1 MTEMV
6 QKNSDAVTLL
16 TAGRRQWA
24 AGLRWEEETLKDPR
38 YRRGLRVEKNSAVR
52 ARVRNEGVS
61 LTLTVRQGRR
71 GRGVRAAG
79 RAVPRPRRTVY
90 SLAAVFSRRS
100 GAGAYGVY
108 CLDAEASRYVFLA
121 TVDGLPSVMGDVAG
135 TAEETGQALQRF
147 LAFNTA
153 PEGGWS
159 ITSPVDSPLPWE
171 TLVASAD
178 RRILAAS
185 RLRPVRQ
192 GIHPL
197 PVVVGLVLLGAAA
210 FWLWPEDVEEAPPI
224 LSDVIP
230 ATPVPAPVYLPH
242 PWKDLMPVPVF
253 LARCRVWRRAVP
265 VYLDNW
271 KLAWGKCTPEGLQ
284 LVYSRQP
291 GGTAAG
297 FTRRAMDVFHRRPVI
312 NLVSGGG
319 EGTLHFHWTALTY
332 SDEPV
337 PSVPVQ
343 LMRVVSWFQAHQAT
357 LALTAVNEEPGMP
370 GDDGTP
376 PPVQDWQEYTFT
388 LKDDRLPESLVGQA
402 DERGIRISKV
412 VFTLSGDSRM
422 TYETEGHIYAGK
434 K

>member
-1 MTEMV
+1 
-6 QKNSDAVTLL
+6 
-16 TAGRRQWA
+16 
-24 AGLRWEEETLKDPR
+24 ETR
-38 YRRGLRVEKNSAVR
+38 E
-52 ARVRNEGVS
+52 
-61 LTLTVRQGRR
+61 
-71 GRGVRAAG
+71 
-79 RAVPRPRRTVY
+79 
-90 SLAAVFSRRS
+90 
-100 GAGAYGVY
+100 
-108 CLDAEASRYVFLA
+108 
-121 TVDGLPSVMGDVAG
+121 
-135 TAEETGQALQRF
+135 ALQRF

-159 ITSPVDSPLPWE
+159 ITSPVDAPLPWE

-178 RRILAAS
+178 RRVLAAS

-192 GIHPL
+192 GIRPL
-197 PVVVGLVLLGAAA
+197 PVVAGLALLGAAA
-210 FWLWPEDVEEAPPI
+210 FWLWPEDVEDAPPI

-242 PWKDLMPVPVF
+242 PWKGMMPVPVF

-271 KLAWGKCTPEGLQ
+271 KLARGECTPEGLQ

-297 FTRRAMDVFHRRPVI
+297 FSRRAMDVFHRRPVI

-319 EGTLHFHWTALTY
+319 EGTLQFPWPAVTSA
-332 SDEPV
+332 DEPA
-337 PSVPVQ
+337 PPVPVQ
-343 LMRVVSWFQAHQAT
+343 LMRVVSWFQALQVT

-376 PPVQDWQEYTFT
+376 TPVQDWQEYTFT
-388 LKDDRLPESLVGQA
+388 LKDDRLPESLAGLA
-402 DERGIRISKV
+402 DGRGIRISKV
-412 VFTLSGDSRM
+412 VFTLSGDSRL
-422 TYETEGHIYAGK
+422 TYETEEHIYAGK

>member
-1 MTEMV
+1 MTEMA
-6 QKNSDAVTLL
+6 QINSDAVTLL
-16 TAGRRQWA
+16 AAGRRLWA
-24 AGLRWEEETLKDPR
+24 AGLRWEEETLNVPR
-38 YRRGLRVEKNSAVR
+38 NRRRVEKNSAFRER
-52 ARVRNEGVS
+52 ARNEGVA
-61 LTLTVRQGRR
+61 LTLTVRQRRLGRR
-71 GRGVRAAG
+71 VKAAG
-79 RAVPRPRRTVY
+79 RATPRPRRTVY
-90 SLAAVFSRRS
+90 SLAALFSRRS

-153 PEGGWS
+153 PVGGWT
-159 ITSPVDSPLPWE
+159 ITSPVDAPLSWE
-171 TLVASAD
+171 TLVVSAD
-178 RRILAAS
+178 HRALAAS

-192 GIHPL
+192 CIRPL
-197 PVVVGLVLLGAAA
+197 PMVAGLALLGAAA
-210 FWLWPEDVEEAPPI
+210 FWLWPENVEDAPPI

-230 ATPVPAPVYLPH
+230 ATPVPAPIYLPH
-242 PWKDLMPVPVF
+242 PWKDMMSVPVF

-271 KLAWGKCTPEGLQ
+271 KLARGECSPEGLQ
-284 LVYSRQP
+284 LVYRRQS
-291 GGTAAG
+291 GGTASG

-319 EGTLHFHWTALTY
+319 EGTLHFHWITLTS
-332 SDEPV
+332 SDESV
-337 PSVPVQ
+337 PPMPVQ
-343 LMRVVSWFQAHQAT
+343 LMRVVSWFQTQQAT
-357 LALTAVNEEPGMP
+357 LALTAVNEEPVMP

-388 LKDDRLPESLVGQA
+388 LKDDRLPESLVGPA
-402 DERGIRISKV
+402 DGRGIRISKE
-412 VFTLSGDSRM
+412 VFTFSGNSRL

>member
-1 MTEMV
+1 MV

-171 TLVASAD
+171 TLVVSAD

-185 RLRPVRQ
+185 RMRPVRQ

-197 PVVVGLVLLGAAA
+197 QVVTGLVLLGAAA

-224 LSDVIP
+224 LSDVIS

-271 KLAWGKCTPEGLQ
+271 KLARGKCTPEGLQ

-319 EGTLHFHWTALTY
+319 EGTLHFHWTALTS

-357 LALTAVNEEPGMP
+357 LALTTVNEEPGMP

-376 PPVQDWQEYTFT
+376 PPVQDWQEYTFN

>member
-1 MTEMV
+1 M
-6 QKNSDAVTLL
+6 
-16 TAGRRQWA
+16 
-24 AGLRWEEETLKDPR
+24 GLRWEEETLNVPR
-38 YRRGLRVEKNSAVR
+38 NRRRVEKNSAVR

-61 LTLTVRQGRR
+61 LTLMVRQGRR
-71 GRGVRAAG
+71 GRRVRAAG

-108 CLDAEASRYVFLA
+108 CLDAETSRYVFLA
-121 TVDGLPSVMGDVAG
+121 SVDGLPSVMGDVAG

-178 RRILAAS
+178 LRVLAAS

-192 GIHPL
+192 GIRPL
-197 PVVVGLVLLGAAA
+197 PVVAGLALLGAAA
-210 FWLWPEDVEEAPPI
+210 FWLWPEDVEDAPPM

-242 PWKDLMPVPVF
+242 PWKDMMPVQAF
-253 LARCRVWRRAVP
+253 LARCRVWRRAAP

-271 KLAWGKCTPEGLQ
+271 KLARGECTPEGLQ

-297 FTRRAMDVFHRRPVI
+297 FSRRAMDVFHHRPVI

-319 EGTLHFHWTALTY
+319 EGTLHFPWPAVTSA
-332 SDEPV
+332 DEPV
-337 PSVPVQ
+337 PPVPVQ
-343 LMRVVSWFQAHQAT
+343 LMRVVSWYQAHQVT
-357 LALTAVNEEPGMP
+357 LALTAVNGEPGMPGMP

-376 PPVQDWQEYTFT
+376 SPVQDWQGYTFT
-388 LKDDRLPESLVGQA
+388 LKDDRLPESLAGPA
-402 DERGIRISKV
+402 DGRGIRISKV
-412 VFTLSGDSRM
+412 VFTLSGDSRL

>member
-1 MTEMV
+1 MVTEMA
-6 QKNSDAVTLL
+6 QMNSDAVTFL
-16 TAGRRQWA
+16 TAGHRLWA
-24 AGLRWEEETLKDPR
+24 AGLRWEEETPNVPR
-38 YRRGLRVEKNSAVR
+38 NRRRVEKNSAVR
-52 ARVRNEGVS
+52 ARVRNEGGA
-61 LTLTVRQGRR
+61 LTLTVRQGRH
-71 GRGVRAAG
+71 GRRVRAVG

-135 TAEETGQALQRF
+135 TAEETGLALQRF

-178 RRILAAS
+178 RRVLAAS

-192 GIHPL
+192 DIRPL
-197 PVVVGLVLLGAAA
+197 PVVAGLALLGAVA
-210 FWLWPEDVEEAPPI
+210 FWLWPEDVEDASPI

-242 PWKDLMPVPVF
+242 PWKDMMPVPVF
-253 LARCRVWRRAVP
+253 LARCRAWRRAVP

-271 KLAWGKCTPEGLQ
+271 KLARGECTPEGLQ

-319 EGTLHFHWTALTY
+319 EGTLHFHWTALTS

-337 PSVPVQ
+337 PPVPVQ

-357 LALTAVNEEPGMP
+357 LALTVVNEEPGMP

-388 LKDDRLPESLVGQA
+388 IKDDRLPESLAGPL
-402 DERGIRISKV
+402 DGRGVRISKV
-412 VFTLSGDSRM
+412 VFTLSGDSRL
-422 TYETEGHIYAGK
+422 TNYETEGHIYAGK

>member
-1 MTEMV
+1 M
-6 QKNSDAVTLL
+6 NSDAVTLL
-16 TAGRRQWA
+16 AAGRRLWA
-24 AGLRWEEETLKDPR
+24 AGLRWEEETLNVPR
-38 YRRGLRVEKNSAVR
+38 NRRRVGKNSAVR

-71 GRGVRAAG
+71 GRRVRAAG
-79 RAVPRPRRTVY
+79 RTVPRPRRTVY
-90 SLAAVFSRRS
+90 SLAAAFSRRS
-100 GAGAYGVY
+100 GAAAYGVY

-159 ITSPVDSPLPWE
+159 ITSPVDSPLSWE

-178 RRILAAS
+178 RRALAAS

-192 GIHPL
+192 GIRPL
-197 PVVVGLVLLGAAA
+197 PVVAGLALLGAAA
-210 FWLWPEDVEEAPPI
+210 FWLWPEDVEDAPPI

-242 PWKDLMPVPVF
+242 PWKDMMPVPVF

-271 KLAWGKCTPEGLQ
+271 KLARGECTPEGLE

-297 FTRRAMDVFHRRPVI
+297 FSRRAMDVFHRRPVI

-319 EGTLHFHWTALTY
+319 EGTLHFPWPAVTSA
-332 SDEPV
+332 DEPV
-337 PSVPVQ
+337 PPVAVQ
-343 LMRVVSWFQAHQAT
+343 LMRVVSWFQAHQVT
-357 LALTAVNEEPGMP
+357 LALTAVNEKPGMP

-388 LKDDRLPESLVGQA
+388 LKDDRLPESLAGPA
-402 DERGIRISKV
+402 DRRGIRISKV
-412 VFTLSGDSRM
+412 VFTLSGDSRL

>member
-1 MTEMV
+1 M
-6 QKNSDAVTLL
+6 NSDAVTLL
-16 TAGRRQWA
+16 AAGRRLWA
-24 AGLRWEEETLKDPR
+24 AGLHWEEETLNVPR
-38 YRRGLRVEKNSAVR
+38 NRRRPQVKKNSAVR
-52 ARVRNEGVS
+52 ARVGNEGVS

-71 GRGVRAAG
+71 GRRVTAAG
-79 RAVPRPRRTVY
+79 RTAPRPRRTVY
-90 SLAAVFSRRS
+90 SLAAAFSRRS
-100 GAGAYGVY
+100 GAAAYGIY

-121 TVDGLPSVMGDVAG
+121 TVGGLPSVMGDVAG

-178 RRILAAS
+178 RRVLAAS

-192 GIHPL
+192 GIRPL
-197 PVVVGLVLLGAAA
+197 SVVAGLALLGAAA
-210 FWLWPEDVEEAPPI
+210 FWLWPEDVEDAPPI

-242 PWKDLMPVPVF
+242 PWKDMMPVPVF

-271 KLAWGKCTPEGLQ
+271 KLARGECTTEGLL

-297 FTRRAMDVFHRRPVI
+297 FSRRAMDVFHRRPVI

-319 EGTLHFHWTALTY
+319 EGTLHFPWPAVTSA
-332 SDEPV
+332 DEPA
-337 PSVPVQ
+337 PPVPVQ
-343 LMRVVSWFQAHQAT
+343 LMRVVSWFQAHQVT

-388 LKDDRLPESLVGQA
+388 LKDDRLPESLAGPA
-402 DERGIRISKV
+402 DGRGIRISKV
-412 VFTLSGDSRM
+412 VFTLSGDSRL

>member
-1 MTEMV
+1 MAQM
-6 QKNSDAVTLL
+6 NSDAVTLL
-16 TAGRRQWA
+16 AAGRRLWA
-24 AGLRWEEETLKDPR
+24 VGLRWEEETLNVPR
-38 YRRGLRVEKNSAVR
+38 NRRHPRAEKNSAVR
-52 ARVRNEGVS
+52 ARVRNEGVF

-71 GRGVRAAG
+71 GRRVKAAG

-135 TAEETGQALQRF
+135 TAEETREALQRF
-147 LAFNTA
+147 LTFNTA
-153 PEGGWS
+153 PEGGWT
-159 ITSPVDSPLPWE
+159 ITSPVDAPLSWE
-171 TLVASAD
+171 TLVVSAD
-178 RRILAAS
+178 RRALAAS

-192 GIHPL
+192 GMRPL
-197 PVVVGLVLLGAAA
+197 PVVAGLALLGAAA
-210 FWLWPEDVEEAPPI
+210 FWLWPEDMEEAPPI

-230 ATPVPAPVYLPH
+230 ATPAPAPVYLPH
-242 PWKDLMPVPVF
+242 PWKDMMPVQAF
-253 LARCRVWRRAVP
+253 LARCGTWRRAVP
-265 VYLDNW
+265 VSLDGW
-271 KLAWGKCTPEGLQ
+271 TLTRGECSPEGLQ

-297 FTRRAMDVFHRRPVI
+297 FSRRAMDVFHHRPVI

-319 EGTLHFHWTALTY
+319 EGTLHFPWPAVTSA
-332 SDEPV
+332 DEPV
-337 PSVPVQ
+337 PPVAVQ
-343 LMRVVSWFQAHQAT
+343 LMRVVSWYQAHQVT
-357 LALTAVNEEPGMP
+357 LALTAVNEEPGLP

-388 LKDDRLPESLVGQA
+388 LKDDRLPESLAGPA
-402 DERGIRISKV
+402 DGRGIRISKV
-412 VFTLSGDSRM
+412 VFTLSGDSRL

>member
-1 MTEMV
+1 MV
-6 QKNSDAVTLL
+6 QMNSDAVTLL
-16 TAGRRQWA
+16 AAGRRLWA
-24 AGLRWEEETLKDPR
+24 VGLRWEEETLNVPR
-38 YRRGLRVEKNSAVR
+38 NRRRVEKNSAVR

-61 LTLTVRQGRR
+61 LTLMVRQGRR
-71 GRGVRAAG
+71 GRRVRAAG

-108 CLDAEASRYVFLA
+108 CLDAETSRYVFLA
-121 TVDGLPSVMGDVAG
+121 SVDGLPSVMGDVAG

-178 RRILAAS
+178 LRVLAAS

-192 GIHPL
+192 GIRPL
-197 PVVVGLVLLGAAA
+197 PVVAGLALLGAAA
-210 FWLWPEDVEEAPPI
+210 FWLWPEDVEDAPPI

-242 PWKDLMPVPVF
+242 PWKDMMPVQAF
-253 LARCRVWRRAVP
+253 LARCRVWRRAAP

-271 KLAWGKCTPEGLQ
+271 KLARGECTPEGLQ

-297 FTRRAMDVFHRRPVI
+297 FSRRAMDVFHHRPVI

-319 EGTLHFHWTALTY
+319 EGTLHFPWPAVTSA
-332 SDEPV
+332 DEPV
-337 PSVPVQ
+337 PPVPVQ
-343 LMRVVSWFQAHQAT
+343 LMRVVSWYQAHQVT
-357 LALTAVNEEPGMP
+357 
-370 GDDGTP
+370 
-376 PPVQDWQEYTFT
+376 
-388 LKDDRLPESLVGQA
+388 
-402 DERGIRISKV
+402 
-412 VFTLSGDSRM
+412 
-422 TYETEGHIYAGK
+422 
-434 K
+434 

>member
-1 MTEMV
+1 MV

-159 ITSPVDSPLPWE
+159 ITSPVDSPLSWE
-171 TLVASAD
+171 TLVVSAD

-197 PVVVGLVLLGAAA
+197 PVVGLVLLGAAA

-319 EGTLHFHWTALTY
+319 EGTLHFHWTALTS

-388 LKDDRLPESLVGQA
+388 LKDDRLPESLMGQA

>member
-1 MTEMV
+1 MTEMA
-6 QKNSDAVTLL
+6 QMNSDAVTLL
-16 TAGRRQWA
+16 AAGRRLWA
-24 AGLRWEEETLKDPR
+24 VGLRWEEETLNVPR
-38 YRRGLRVEKNSAVR
+38 NRRRVEKNSAVR

-71 GRGVRAAG
+71 GRRVKAAG
-79 RAVPRPRRTVY
+79 RTALRPRRTVY
-90 SLAAVFSRRS
+90 SLAAAFSRRS
-100 GAGAYGVY
+100 GAAAYGIY

-121 TVDGLPSVMGDVAG
+121 TVGGLPSVMGDVAG

-178 RRILAAS
+178 RRVLAGS

-192 GIHPL
+192 GIRPL
-197 PVVVGLVLLGAAA
+197 SVVAGLALLGAAA
-210 FWLWPEDVEEAPPI
+210 FWLWPEDVEDAPPI

-230 ATPVPAPVYLPH
+230 ATPVPTPVYLPH
-242 PWKDLMPVPVF
+242 PWKDMMPVPVF

-271 KLAWGKCTPEGLQ
+271 KLARGECTPEGLL

-297 FTRRAMDVFHRRPVI
+297 FSRRAMDVFHRRPVI

-319 EGTLHFHWTALTY
+319 EGTLHFPWPAVTSA
-332 SDEPV
+332 DEPA
-337 PSVPVQ
+337 PPVPVQ
-343 LMRVVSWFQAHQAT
+343 LMRVVSWFQAYQVT

-388 LKDDRLPESLVGQA
+388 LKDDRLPESLAGPA
-402 DERGIRISKV
+402 DGRGIRISKV
-412 VFTLSGDSRM
+412 VFTLSGDSRL

>member
-24 AGLRWEEETLKDPR
+24 AGLRWEEETLKDPL

-79 RAVPRPRRTVY
+79 WAVPRPRRTVY

-121 TVDGLPSVMGDVAG
+121 TVDGMPSVMGDVAG

-159 ITSPVDSPLPWE
+159 ITSPVDSPLSWE

-178 RRILAAS
+178 SRILAAS

-230 ATPVPAPVYLPH
+230 ATPVPASVYLPH

-271 KLAWGKCTPEGLQ
+271 KLARGKCMPEGLQ

-319 EGTLHFHWTALTY
+319 EGTLHFHWTALTS

-370 GDDGTP
+370 GDDVRDGGT
-376 PPVQDWQEYTFT
+376 Y
-388 LKDDRLPESLVGQA
+388 LCR
-402 DERGIRISKV
+402 
-412 VFTLSGDSRM
+412 
-422 TYETEGHIYAGK
+422 
-434 K
+434 

>member
-1 MTEMV
+1 MAQM
-6 QKNSDAVTLL
+6 NSDAVTLL
-16 TAGRRQWA
+16 AAGRRLWA
-24 AGLRWEEETLKDPR
+24 VGLRWEEETLNVPR
-38 YRRGLRVEKNSAVR
+38 NRRRVGKNSAVR

-71 GRGVRAAG
+71 GRRVRAAG
-79 RAVPRPRRTVY
+79 RTVPRPRRTVY
-90 SLAAVFSRRS
+90 SLAAAFSRRS
-100 GAGAYGVY
+100 GAAAYGVY
-108 CLDAEASRYVFLA
+108 CLDAETSRYVFLA

-159 ITSPVDSPLPWE
+159 ITSPVDSPLSWE

-178 RRILAAS
+178 RRALAAS

-192 GIHPL
+192 GIRPL
-197 PVVVGLVLLGAAA
+197 PVVAGLALLGAAA
-210 FWLWPEDVEEAPPI
+210 FWLWPEDVEDAPPI

-242 PWKDLMPVPVF
+242 PWKDMMPVPVF

-271 KLAWGKCTPEGLQ
+271 KLARGECTPEGLE

-297 FTRRAMDVFHRRPVI
+297 FSRRAMDVFHRRPVI
-312 NLVSGGG
+312 NLVFGGG
-319 EGTLHFHWTALTY
+319 EGTLHFPWPAVTSA
-332 SDEPV
+332 DEPV
-337 PSVPVQ
+337 PPVAVQ
-343 LMRVVSWFQAHQAT
+343 LMRVVSWFQAHQVT
-357 LALTAVNEEPGMP
+357 LALTAVNEKPGMP

-388 LKDDRLPESLVGQA
+388 LKDDRLPESLAGPA
-402 DERGIRISKV
+402 DRRGIRISKV
-412 VFTLSGDSRM
+412 VFTLSGDSRL

>member
-1 MTEMV
+1 MTEMA
-6 QKNSDAVTLL
+6 QMNSDAVTLL
-16 TAGRRQWA
+16 AAGRRLWA
-24 AGLRWEEETLKDPR
+24 VGLRWEEETLNVPR
-38 YRRGLRVEKNSAVR
+38 NRRRVGKNSAVR
-52 ARVRNEGVS
+52 ARVRNEGGS

-71 GRGVRAAG
+71 GRRVRAAG
-79 RAVPRPRRTVY
+79 RTVPRPRRTVY
-90 SLAAVFSRRS
+90 SLAAAFSRRS
-100 GAGAYGVY
+100 GAAAYGVY
-108 CLDAEASRYVFLA
+108 CLDAETSRYVFLA

-135 TAEETGQALQRF
+135 TAEETREALQRF

-178 RRILAAS
+178 RRVLAAS

-192 GIHPL
+192 GIRPL
-197 PVVVGLVLLGAAA
+197 SVVAGLALLGAAA
-210 FWLWPEDVEEAPPI
+210 FWLWPEDVEDAPPI

-242 PWKDLMPVPVF
+242 PWKDMMPVPVF

-271 KLAWGKCTPEGLQ
+271 KLARGECTTEGLQ

-297 FTRRAMDVFHRRPVI
+297 FSHRAMDVFHRRPVI

-319 EGTLHFHWTALTY
+319 EGTLHFPWPAVTSA
-332 SDEPV
+332 DEPA
-337 PSVPVQ
+337 PPVPVQ
-343 LMRVVSWFQAHQAT
+343 LMRVVSWFQAHQVT
-357 LALTAVNEEPGMP
+357 LALTAVNEKPGMP

-388 LKDDRLPESLVGQA
+388 LKDDRLPESLAGPA
-402 DERGIRISKV
+402 DRRGIRISKV
-412 VFTLSGDSRM
+412 VFTLSGDSRL

>member
-1 MTEMV
+1 MV

-24 AGLRWEEETLKDPR
+24 AGLRWEEKTLKDPR

-319 EGTLHFHWTALTY
+319 EGTLHFHWTALTS

-337 PSVPVQ
+337 PSVT
-343 LMRVVSWFQAHQAT
+343 SH
-357 LALTAVNEEPGMP
+357 
-370 GDDGTP
+370 
-376 PPVQDWQEYTFT
+376 
-388 LKDDRLPESLVGQA
+388 
-402 DERGIRISKV
+402 
-412 VFTLSGDSRM
+412 
-422 TYETEGHIYAGK
+422 
-434 K
+434 

>member
-1 MTEMV
+1 
-6 QKNSDAVTLL
+6 
-16 TAGRRQWA
+16 
-24 AGLRWEEETLKDPR
+24 
-38 YRRGLRVEKNSAVR
+38 
-52 ARVRNEGVS
+52 
-61 LTLTVRQGRR
+61 
-71 GRGVRAAG
+71 
-79 RAVPRPRRTVY
+79 
-90 SLAAVFSRRS
+90 RS
-100 GAGAYGVY
+100 GAAAYGIY

-121 TVDGLPSVMGDVAG
+121 TVGGLPSVMGDVAG

-178 RRILAAS
+178 RRVLAAS

-192 GIHPL
+192 GIRPL
-197 PVVVGLVLLGAAA
+197 PVVAGLALLGAAA
-210 FWLWPEDVEEAPPI
+210 FWLWPEDMEDAPPI

-230 ATPVPAPVYLPH
+230 ATPAPVYLPH
-242 PWKDLMPVPVF
+242 PWKDMMPVQAF
-253 LARCRVWRRAVP
+253 LARCGTWRRAVP
-265 VYLDNW
+265 VSLDGW
-271 KLAWGKCTPEGLQ
+271 KLTRGECSPEGLQ

-297 FTRRAMDVFHRRPVI
+297 FSRRAMDVFHHRPVI

-319 EGTLHFHWTALTY
+319 EGTLHFPWPAVTSA
-332 SDEPV
+332 DEPV
-337 PSVPVQ
+337 PPVAVQ
-343 LMRVVSWFQAHQAT
+343 LMRVVSWFQAHQVT
-357 LALTAVNEEPGMP
+357 LALTAVNEEPGLP

-388 LKDDRLPESLVGQA
+388 LKDDRLPESLAGPA
-402 DERGIRISKV
+402 DGRGIRISKV
-412 VFTLSGDSRM
+412 VFTLSGDSRL

>member
-1 MTEMV
+1 M
-6 QKNSDAVTLL
+6 
-16 TAGRRQWA
+16 
-24 AGLRWEEETLKDPR
+24 
-38 YRRGLRVEKNSAVR
+38 
-52 ARVRNEGVS
+52 
-61 LTLTVRQGRR
+61 
-71 GRGVRAAG
+71 
-79 RAVPRPRRTVY
+79 
-90 SLAAVFSRRS
+90 
-100 GAGAYGVY
+100 
-108 CLDAEASRYVFLA
+108 FLA

-135 TAEETGQALQRF
+135 TAEETREALQRF

-178 RRILAAS
+178 RRVLAAS

-192 GIHPL
+192 GIRPL
-197 PVVVGLVLLGAAA
+197 SVVAGLALLGAAA
-210 FWLWPEDVEEAPPI
+210 FWLWPEDVEDAPPI

-242 PWKDLMPVPVF
+242 PWKDMMPVPVF

-271 KLAWGKCTPEGLQ
+271 KLARGECTTEGLQ

-297 FTRRAMDVFHRRPVI
+297 FSHRAMDVFHRRPVI

-319 EGTLHFHWTALTY
+319 EGTLHFPWPAVTSA
-332 SDEPV
+332 DEPA
-337 PSVPVQ
+337 PPVPVQ
-343 LMRVVSWFQAHQAT
+343 LMRVVSWFQAHQVT
-357 LALTAVNEEPGMP
+357 LALTAVNEKPGMP

-388 LKDDRLPESLVGQA
+388 LKDDRLPESLAGPA
-402 DERGIRISKV
+402 DRRGIRISKV
-412 VFTLSGDSRM
+412 VFTLSGDSRL

>member
-1 MTEMV
+1 MV
-6 QKNSDAVTLL
+6 QMNSDAVTLL
-16 TAGRRQWA
+16 AAGRRLWA
-24 AGLRWEEETLKDPR
+24 VGLRWEEETLNVPR
-38 YRRGLRVEKNSAVR
+38 NRRRMEKNSAVR

-61 LTLTVRQGRR
+61 LTLMVRQGRR
-71 GRGVRAAG
+71 GRRVRAAG

-108 CLDAEASRYVFLA
+108 CLDAETSRYVFLA
-121 TVDGLPSVMGDVAG
+121 SVDGLPSVMGDVAG

-178 RRILAAS
+178 LRVLAAS

-192 GIHPL
+192 GIRPL
-197 PVVVGLVLLGAAA
+197 PVVAGLALLGAAA
-210 FWLWPEDVEEAPPI
+210 FWLWPEDVEDAPPI

-242 PWKDLMPVPVF
+242 PWKDMMPVQAF
-253 LARCRVWRRAVP
+253 LARCRVWRRAAP

-271 KLAWGKCTPEGLQ
+271 KLARGECTPEGLQ

-297 FTRRAMDVFHRRPVI
+297 FSRRAMDVFHHRPVI

-319 EGTLHFHWTALTY
+319 EGTLHFPWPAVTSA
-332 SDEPV
+332 DEPV
-337 PSVPVQ
+337 PPVPVQ
-343 LMRVVSWFQAHQAT
+343 LMRVVSWYQAHQVT

-370 GDDGTP
+370 GMPGDDGTP
-376 PPVQDWQEYTFT
+376 SPVQDWQGYTFT
-388 LKDDRLPESLVGQA
+388 LKDDRLPESLAGPA
-402 DERGIRISKV
+402 DGRGIRISKV
-412 VFTLSGDSRM
+412 VFTLSGDSRL
-422 TYETEGHIYAGK
+422 TYETEGHIYAVK

>member
-1 MTEMV
+1 MV

-38 YRRGLRVEKNSAVR
+38 YRRGLRVEKNSAAR

-79 RAVPRPRRTVY
+79 RAIPRPRRTVY

-121 TVDGLPSVMGDVAG
+121 SVDGLPSVMGDVAG

-171 TLVASAD
+171 TLVVSAD

-197 PVVVGLVLLGAAA
+197 PVVTGLVLLGAAA
-210 FWLWPEDVEEAPPI
+210 FWLWPEDVEEVPLI

-271 KLAWGKCTPEGLQ
+271 KLARGKCTPEGLQ

-297 FTRRAMDVFHRRPVI
+297 FTHRAMDVFHRRPVI

-319 EGTLHFHWTALTY
+319 EGTLHFHWTALTS
-332 SDEPV
+332 SDESV

-376 PPVQDWQEYTFT
+376 PPVQDWQEYTFN
-388 LKDDRLPESLVGQA
+388 LKDDRLPESLVGQT

-412 VFTLSGDSRM
+412 VFTLNGDSRM

>member
-1 MTEMV
+1 M
-6 QKNSDAVTLL
+6 NSDAVTLQA
-16 TAGRRQWA
+16 AGRRLWA
-24 AGLRWEEETLKDPR
+24 VGLRWEEETLNVPR
-38 YRRGLRVEKNSAVR
+38 NRRRVGKNSAVR

-71 GRGVRAAG
+71 GRRVRAAG
-79 RAVPRPRRTVY
+79 RTVPRPRRTVY
-90 SLAAVFSRRS
+90 SLAAAFSRRS
-100 GAGAYGVY
+100 GAAAYGVY
-108 CLDAEASRYVFLA
+108 CLDAETSRYVFLA

-159 ITSPVDSPLPWE
+159 ITSPVDSPLSWE

-178 RRILAAS
+178 RRALAAS

-192 GIHPL
+192 GIRPL
-197 PVVVGLVLLGAAA
+197 PVVAGLALLGAAA
-210 FWLWPEDVEEAPPI
+210 FWLWPEDVEDAPPI

-242 PWKDLMPVPVF
+242 PWKDMMPVPVF

-271 KLAWGKCTPEGLQ
+271 KLARGECTPEGLE

-297 FTRRAMDVFHRRPVI
+297 FSRRAMDVFHRRPVI

-319 EGTLHFHWTALTY
+319 EGTLHFPWPAVTSA
-332 SDEPV
+332 DEPV
-337 PSVPVQ
+337 PPVAVQ
-343 LMRVVSWFQAHQAT
+343 LMRVVSWFQAHQVT
-357 LALTAVNEEPGMP
+357 LALTAVNEKPGMP

-388 LKDDRLPESLVGQA
+388 LKDDRLPESLAGPA
-402 DERGIRISKV
+402 DRRGIRISKV
-412 VFTLSGDSRM
+412 VFTLSGDSRL

>member
-1 MTEMV
+1 M
-6 QKNSDAVTLL
+6 NSDAVTLL
-16 TAGRRQWA
+16 AAGRRLWA
-24 AGLRWEEETLKDPR
+24 VGLRWEEETLNVPR
-38 YRRGLRVEKNSAVR
+38 NRRRVGKNSAVR

-71 GRGVRAAG
+71 GRRVRAAG
-79 RAVPRPRRTVY
+79 RTVPRPRRTVY
-90 SLAAVFSRRS
+90 SLAAAFSRRS
-100 GAGAYGVY
+100 GAAAYGVY
-108 CLDAEASRYVFLA
+108 CLDAETSRYVFLA

-159 ITSPVDSPLPWE
+159 ITSPVDSPLSWE

-178 RRILAAS
+178 RRALAAS

-192 GIHPL
+192 GIRPL
-197 PVVVGLVLLGAAA
+197 PVVAGLALLGAAA
-210 FWLWPEDVEEAPPI
+210 FWLWPEDVEDAPPI

-242 PWKDLMPVPVF
+242 PWKDMMPVPVF

-271 KLAWGKCTPEGLQ
+271 KLARGECTPEGLE

-297 FTRRAMDVFHRRPVI
+297 FSRRAMDVFHRRPVI

-319 EGTLHFHWTALTY
+319 EGTLHFPWPAVTSA
-332 SDEPV
+332 DEPV
-337 PSVPVQ
+337 PPVAVQ
-343 LMRVVSWFQAHQAT
+343 LMRVVSWFQAHQVT
-357 LALTAVNEEPGMP
+357 LALTAVNEKPGMP

-388 LKDDRLPESLVGQA
+388 LKDDRLPESLAGPA
-402 DERGIRISKV
+402 DRRGIRISKV
-412 VFTLSGDSRM
+412 VFTLSGDSRL

>member
-1 MTEMV
+1 MAQM
-6 QKNSDAVTLL
+6 NSDAVTFL
-16 TAGRRQWA
+16 TAGHRLWA
-24 AGLRWEEETLKDPR
+24 AGLRWEEETPNVPR
-38 YRRGLRVEKNSAVR
+38 NRRRVEKNSAVR
-52 ARVRNEGVS
+52 ARVRNEGGA
-61 LTLTVRQGRR
+61 LTLTVRQGRH
-71 GRGVRAAG
+71 GRRVRAVG

-135 TAEETGQALQRF
+135 TAEETGLALQRF

-178 RRILAAS
+178 RRVLAAS

-192 GIHPL
+192 DIRPL
-197 PVVVGLVLLGAAA
+197 PVVAGLALLGAVA
-210 FWLWPEDVEEAPPI
+210 FWLWPEDVEDASPI

-242 PWKDLMPVPVF
+242 PWKDMMPVPVF
-253 LARCRVWRRAVP
+253 LARCRAWRRAVP

-271 KLAWGKCTPEGLQ
+271 KLARGECTPEGLQ

-319 EGTLHFHWTALTY
+319 EGTLHFHWTALTS

-337 PSVPVQ
+337 PPVPVQ

-357 LALTAVNEEPGMP
+357 LALTVVNEEPGMP

-388 LKDDRLPESLVGQA
+388 IKDDRLPESLAGPL
-402 DERGIRISKV
+402 DGRGIRISKV
-412 VFTLSGDSRM
+412 VFTLSGDSRL
-422 TYETEGHIYAGK
+422 TNYETEGHIYAGK

>member
-1 MTEMV
+1 MV

-16 TAGRRQWA
+16 AAGRRLWA
-24 AGLRWEEETLKDPR
+24 VGLRWEEETLNVPR
-38 YRRGLRVEKNSAVR
+38 NRRRVEKNSAVR

-61 LTLTVRQGRR
+61 LTLMVRQGRR
-71 GRGVRAAG
+71 GRRVRAAG
-79 RAVPRPRRTVY
+79 RAAPRPRRTVY

-135 TAEETGQALQRF
+135 TAEETREALQRF

-178 RRILAAS
+178 RRALAAS

-192 GIHPL
+192 GMRPL
-197 PVVVGLVLLGAAA
+197 PVVAGLALLGAAA
-210 FWLWPEDVEEAPPI
+210 FWLWPEDVEDAPPI

-242 PWKDLMPVPVF
+242 PWKDMMPVPVF

-271 KLAWGKCTPEGLQ
+271 KLARGECTTEGLL

-297 FTRRAMDVFHRRPVI
+297 FSRRAMDVFHRRPVI

-319 EGTLHFHWTALTY
+319 EGTLHFPWPAVTSA
-332 SDEPV
+332 DEPA
-337 PSVPVQ
+337 PPVPVQ
-343 LMRVVSWFQAHQAT
+343 LMRVVSWYQAHQVT
-357 LALTAVNEEPGMP
+357 LALTAVNEEPGLP

-376 PPVQDWQEYTFT
+376 PPVQDWQEY
-388 LKDDRLPESLVGQA
+388 G
-402 DERGIRISKV
+402 RGIRISKV
-412 VFTLSGDSRM
+412 VFTLSGDSRL

>member
-1 MTEMV
+1 M
-6 QKNSDAVTLL
+6 TLL

-159 ITSPVDSPLPWE
+159 ITSPVDSPLSWE
-171 TLVASAD
+171 TLVVSAD

-197 PVVVGLVLLGAAA
+197 PVVGLVLLGAAA

-319 EGTLHFHWTALTY
+319 EGTLHFHWTALTS